1 MSVICLTKKT
11 LKILMAN
18 NVEPYCKK
26 QISALHNLHFKEH
39 KQLLIKLNIEK
50 TILLEKNY
58 FNEIVV
64 YTNN

>member
-1 MSVICLTKKT
+1 
-11 LKILMAN
+11 MAN

>member
-1 MSVICLTKKT
+1 
-11 LKILMAN
+11 
-18 NVEPYCKK
+18 
-26 QISALHNLHFKEH
+26 
-39 KQLLIKLNIEK
+39 LIKLNIEK